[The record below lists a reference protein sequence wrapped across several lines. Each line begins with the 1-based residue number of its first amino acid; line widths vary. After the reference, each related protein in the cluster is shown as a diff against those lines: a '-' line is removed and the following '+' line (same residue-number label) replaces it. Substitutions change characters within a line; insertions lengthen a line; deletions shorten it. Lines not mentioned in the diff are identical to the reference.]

1 MILNI
6 IGQVQERVIIINIA
20 LENEI
25 KPQNRVLF
33 KTLLKPF
40 IPRNLITE
48 ELNGI
53 YSQSLLEEMAEI
65 IQYYNIYENGMDFPV
80 NSSKDYVPSTLL
92 FKKISSLLSKEAR
105 FMFAK
110 SPDFT
115 ILPLDPKEKEKADIY
130 QKYINEILKVNHVK
144 GNLIKAAKDCFI
156 GKRIAIIC
164 NFNIEYGITITFVPS
179 LEFIYDTDEFGRLN
193 KIVCFYNTN
202 TESNRDL
209 QRINKKKYWI
219 ENNICHVSEGIYN
232 GNGELIE
239 EIIKDEKTL
248 FNYIPAVVILNDGLT
263 GDMLGQSEVKQLAQ
277 YEEYYSKLANS
288 DIDSERNTMNPIKYT
303 IDIASDS
310 TDNLP
315 ISPGAFWDLKS
326 DPAADSS
333 GTVGSIESSLSY
345 SNALSETLER
355 IKNTMY
361 ETLDMPAVTSADL
374 QGIVTSGKTLKAIYW
389 SLIVRCDEKFLAWKY
404 ELEKI
409 VKCLIDGAF
418 LYPEIAKK
426 YTADKLPD
434 LEYTIDIVNQY
445 PLPEDEQEEKTIDL
459 SEVAAQ
465 TMSKKSY
472 MMKWRGLT
480 ADEADEELKQLAIE
494 RQTLEESYYPAD
506 NPKETEDML
515 DMP

>member
-6 IGQVQERVIIINIA
+6 IGQIHERVIIINIA
-20 LENEI
+20 LEEI
-25 KPQNRVLF
+25 EAKGKIML
-33 KTLLKPF
+33 KTLFKPF
-40 IPRNLITE
+40 IPRNLIVD

-53 YSQSLLEEMAEI
+53 YSQTLLEEMSEI
-65 IQYYNIYENGMDFPV
+65 IQYYDIYENGMDFPV
-80 NSSKDYVPSTLL
+80 NSSKDYMPATLH
-92 FKKISSLLSKEAR
+92 FKKIEYLINKEAR
-105 FMFAK
+105 FLFAK

-115 ILPLDPKEKEKADIY
+115 IVPIDPKEKEKADIY

-164 NFNIEYGITITFVPS
+164 NFNTEYGITITFVPS
-179 LEFIYDTDEFGRLN
+179 LEFIYDTDEFGRLS

-202 TESNRDL
+202 NESDRNL

-239 EIIKDEKTL
+239 TIIKDEKTL
-248 FNYIPAVVILNDGLT
+248 FEYIPAVVILNDGLT
-263 GDMLGQSEVKQLAQ
+263 GDLLGQSEVKQLAQ
-277 YEEYYSKLANS
+277 YEEYYSKLANY
-288 DIDSERNTMNPIKYT
+288 DIDSERNTMNPIKYA
-303 IDIASDS
+303 IDISSDS
-310 TDNLP
+310 TEKLP
-315 ISPGAFWDLKS
+315 ISPGAFWDLKT
-326 DPAADSS
+326 DPAADSN
-333 GTVGSIESSLSY
+333 GTVGSLESSLSY

-355 IKNTMY
+355 IKQSMY
-361 ETLDMPAVTSADL
+361 EQLDIPAVTSADL

-409 VKCLIDGAF
+409 IKCLIDGAF

-426 YTADKLPD
+426 YTEDKLPEF
-434 LEYTIDIVNQY
+434 EYTIDIVNNY
-445 PLPEDEQEEKTIDL
+445 PLPEDEQEEKAVDL

-506 NPKETEDML
+506 NPNIEQN
-515 DMP
+515 MP

>member
-1 MILNI
+1 M
-6 IGQVQERVIIINIA
+6 
-20 LENEI
+20 
-25 KPQNRVLF
+25 
-33 KTLLKPF
+33 
-40 IPRNLITE
+40 
-48 ELNGI
+48 
-53 YSQSLLEEMAEI
+53 
-65 IQYYNIYENGMDFPV
+65 
-80 NSSKDYVPSTLL
+80 
-92 FKKISSLLSKEAR
+92 
-105 FMFAK
+105 
-110 SPDFT
+110 
-115 ILPLDPKEKEKADIY
+115 
-130 QKYINEILKVNHVK
+130 
-144 GNLIKAAKDCFI
+144 
-156 GKRIAIIC
+156 
-164 NFNIEYGITITFVPS
+164 
-179 LEFIYDTDEFGRLN
+179 
-193 KIVCFYNTN
+193 
-202 TESNRDL
+202 
-209 QRINKKKYWI
+209 
-219 ENNICHVSEGIYN
+219 
-232 GNGELIE
+232 
-239 EIIKDEKTL
+239 
-248 FNYIPAVVILNDGLT
+248 
-263 GDMLGQSEVKQLAQ
+263 AQ

-326 DPAADSS
+326 DPAADTS

-409 VKCLIDGAF
+409 IKCLIDGAF
-418 LYPEIAKK
+418 LYPEIANK
-426 YTADKLPD
+426 YTDVKLPE

-506 NPKETEDML
+506 NPNTEQN
-515 DMP
+515 MP